1 MSKTINIALLGLG
14 TVGQGIVNVLK
25 ENNHEIS
32 QKVGFPINIKTVLVR
47 NIEKAKAFDASLNLT
62 TDFSDI
68 INDAE
73 INIVVEVMGGEN
85 PARQYM
91 LQALQAKKHVIT
103 ANKDVVALHGR
114 EMFEAATAHKV
125 DFMFEASVGGGI
137 PIIRPLKQCLTA
149 NKITEV
155 MGIVNG
161 TTNYMLTKMS
171 NEGMDYNQ
179 VLKEAQEKG
188 YAESDPTADVGGLDA
203 ARKLAI
209 LSSIAFNTKV
219 SLNDVYVEGITKI
232 TPDDIKYAKEL
243 GYVVKLLAIAKEG
256 YSEPTSESISIE
268 VRVHPAFIS
277 NKHPLSAVND
287 VFNAIYINGN
297 AVGEAMFYGRGAGS
311 LPTASAVVADV
322 IDVAR
327 NIVHDMSGRI
337 LCTCFEDKK
346 IASIDESISSYYIR
360 LLVKDEPGV
369 LALIAG
375 AFGDQKVSLGSVIQK
390 QKLNNQAE
398 LVLLTGAISDV
409 NIQKALTNIKSLNVV
424 TEVYNVIR
432 VEE

>member
-47 NIEKAKAFDASLNLT
+47 NIEKAKAFDDNLNLT

-171 NEGMDYNQ
+171 NEGMDYTQ

-188 YAESDPTADVGGLDA
+188 YAESNPTADVGGLDA

-243 GYVVKLLAIAKEG
+243 GYVVKLLAIAKDNVDNG
-256 YSEPTSESISIE
+256 IE

-277 NKHPLSAVND
+277 NKHPLSSVND

>member
-47 NIEKAKAFDASLNLT
+47 NIEKAKAFDANLNLT

-171 NEGMDYNQ
+171 NEGMDYTQ

-243 GYVVKLLAIAKEG
+243 GYVVKLLAIAKDNVDNG
-256 YSEPTSESISIE
+256 IE

-375 AFGDQKVSLGSVIQK
+375 AFGDQKVSLSSVIQK

>member
-47 NIEKAKAFDASLNLT
+47 NIEKAKAFDDNLNLT

-171 NEGMDYNQ
+171 NEGMDYTQ

-243 GYVVKLLAIAKEG
+243 GYVVKLLAIAKDNVDNG
-256 YSEPTSESISIE
+256 IE

-277 NKHPLSAVND
+277 NKHPLSSVND

-409 NIQKALTNIKSLNVV
+409 NIQKALNNIKSLNVV

>member
-125 DFMFEASVGGGI
+125 DFMFEANVDRGI

-171 NEGMDYNQ
+171 NEGMDYTQ

-243 GYVVKLLAIAKEG
+243 GYVVKLLAIAKDNVDNG
-256 YSEPTSESISIE
+256 IE

-277 NKHPLSAVND
+277 NKHPLSSVND

>member
-171 NEGMDYNQ
+171 NEGMDYTQ

-243 GYVVKLLAIAKEG
+243 GYVVKLLAIAKDNVDNG
-256 YSEPTSESISIE
+256 IE

-277 NKHPLSAVND
+277 NKHPLSSVND

-337 LCTCFEDKK
+337 LCTSFEDKK

-375 AFGDQKVSLGSVIQK
+375 AFGDQKVSLSSVIQK

-398 LVLLTGAISDV
+398 LVLLTGAISDA
-409 NIQKALTNIKSLNVV
+409 NIQKALTNIKALSSV

>member
-47 NIEKAKAFDASLNLT
+47 NIEKAKAFDDNLNLT

-171 NEGMDYNQ
+171 NEGMDYTQ

-243 GYVVKLLAIAKEG
+243 GYVVKLLAIAKDNVDNG
-256 YSEPTSESISIE
+256 IE

-375 AFGDQKVSLGSVIQK
+375 AFGDQKVSLSSVIQK

-398 LVLLTGAISDV
+398 LVLLTCAISDV

>member
-14 TVGQGIVNVLK
+14 TFGQGIVNVLK

-47 NIEKAKAFDASLNLT
+47 NIEKAKAFDDNLNLT

-243 GYVVKLLAIAKEG
+243 GYVVKLLAIAKDNVDNG
-256 YSEPTSESISIE
+256 IE

-277 NKHPLSAVND
+277 NKHPLSSVND

>member
-47 NIEKAKAFDASLNLT
+47 NIEKAKAFDDSLNLT

-171 NEGMDYNQ
+171 NEGMDYTQ

-243 GYVVKLLAIAKEG
+243 GYVVKLLAIAKDNVDNG
-256 YSEPTSESISIE
+256 IE

-277 NKHPLSAVND
+277 NKHPLSSVND

>member
-47 NIEKAKAFDASLNLT
+47 NIEKAKAFDDNLNLT

-171 NEGMDYNQ
+171 NEGIDYNQ

-243 GYVVKLLAIAKEG
+243 GYVVKLLAIAKDNVDNG
-256 YSEPTSESISIE
+256 IE

>member
-47 NIEKAKAFDASLNLT
+47 NIEKAKAFDDNLNLT

-73 INIVVEVMGGEN
+73 INIVVDVMGGEN

-171 NEGMDYNQ
+171 NEGMDYTQ

-243 GYVVKLLAIAKEG
+243 GYVVKLLAIAKDNVDNG
-256 YSEPTSESISIE
+256 IE

-375 AFGDQKVSLGSVIQK
+375 AFGDQKVSLSSVIQK

-409 NIQKALTNIKSLNVV
+409 NIQKALNNIKSLNVV

>member
-25 ENNHEIS
+25 ENKHEIS

-47 NIEKAKAFDASLNLT
+47 NIEKAKAFDANLNLT

-243 GYVVKLLAIAKEG
+243 GYVVKLLAIAKDNVDNG
-256 YSEPTSESISIE
+256 IE

-277 NKHPLSAVND
+277 NKHPLSSVND

>member
-47 NIEKAKAFDASLNLT
+47 NIEKAKAFDDNLNLT

-114 EMFEAATAHKV
+114 EMFKAATAHKV

-171 NEGMDYNQ
+171 NEGMDYTQ

-243 GYVVKLLAIAKEG
+243 GYVVKLLAIAKDNVDNG
-256 YSEPTSESISIE
+256 IE

-375 AFGDQKVSLGSVIQK
+375 AFGDQKVSLSSVIQK

>member
-149 NKITEV
+149 NKITEE

-243 GYVVKLLAIAKEG
+243 GYVVKLLAIAKDNVDNG
-256 YSEPTSESISIE
+256 IE

>member
-47 NIEKAKAFDASLNLT
+47 NIEKAKAFDDNLNLT

-243 GYVVKLLAIAKEG
+243 GYVVKLLAIAKDNVDNG
-256 YSEPTSESISIE
+256 IE

>member
-1 MSKTINIALLGLG
+1 MNKTINIALLGLG

-47 NIEKAKAFDASLNLT
+47 NIEKAKAFDPTLNLT
-62 TDFSDI
+62 NNFDDI
-68 INDAE
+68 INDDE

-91 LQALQAKKHVIT
+91 LQALKAKKHVIT
-103 ANKDVVALHGR
+103 ANKDVVALYGR
-114 EMFEAATAHKV
+114 EMFDAATDNKV

-171 NEGMDYNQ
+171 NEGMDYDQ

-243 GYVVKLLAIAKEG
+243 GYVVKLLAIAKDSTEKG
-256 YSEPTSESISIE
+256 VE

-277 NKHPLSAVND
+277 NSHPLSSVND

-327 NIVHDMSGRI
+327 NIVHNMSGRI
-337 LCTCFEDKK
+337 LCTCFEDKR

-375 AFGDQKVSLGSVIQK
+375 AFGDQKVSLSSVIQK

-398 LVLLTGAISDV
+398 LVLLTGAISDA
-409 NIQKALTNIKSLNVV
+409 NIQKALTNIKALSSV

>member
-47 NIEKAKAFDASLNLT
+47 NIEKAKAFDDNLNLT

-171 NEGMDYNQ
+171 NEGMDYTQ

-219 SLNDVYVEGITKI
+219 SLKDVYVEGITKI

-243 GYVVKLLAIAKEG
+243 GYVVKLLAIAKDNVDNG
-256 YSEPTSESISIE
+256 IE

-277 NKHPLSAVND
+277 NKHPLSSVND

-375 AFGDQKVSLGSVIQK
+375 AFGDQKVSLSSVIQK

>member
-47 NIEKAKAFDASLNLT
+47 NIEKAKAFDDNLNLT

-161 TTNYMLTKMS
+161 TTNYILTKMS
-171 NEGMDYNQ
+171 NEGMDYTQ

-243 GYVVKLLAIAKEG
+243 GYVVKLLAIAKDNVDNG
-256 YSEPTSESISIE
+256 IE

-277 NKHPLSAVND
+277 NKHPLSSVND

>member
-47 NIEKAKAFDASLNLT
+47 NIEKAKAFDANLNLT

-243 GYVVKLLAIAKEG
+243 GYVVKLLAIAKDNVDNG
-256 YSEPTSESISIE
+256 IE

-277 NKHPLSAVND
+277 NKHPLSSVND

>member
-1 MSKTINIALLGLG
+1 
-14 TVGQGIVNVLK
+14 
-25 ENNHEIS
+25 
-32 QKVGFPINIKTVLVR
+32 
-47 NIEKAKAFDASLNLT
+47 
-62 TDFSDI
+62 
-68 INDAE
+68 
-73 INIVVEVMGGEN
+73 
-85 PARQYM
+85 
-91 LQALQAKKHVIT
+91 
-103 ANKDVVALHGR
+103 
-114 EMFEAATAHKV
+114 MFEAATAHKV

-171 NEGMDYNQ
+171 NEGMDYTQ

-243 GYVVKLLAIAKEG
+243 GYVVKLLAIAKDNVDNG
-256 YSEPTSESISIE
+256 IE

-277 NKHPLSAVND
+277 NKHPLSSVND

>member
-47 NIEKAKAFDASLNLT
+47 NIEKAKAFDANLNLT

-171 NEGMDYNQ
+171 NEGMDYTQ

-243 GYVVKLLAIAKEG
+243 GYVVKLLAIAKDNVDNG
-256 YSEPTSESISIE
+256 IE

-277 NKHPLSAVND
+277 NKHPLSSVND

>member
-47 NIEKAKAFDASLNLT
+47 NIEKAKAFDANLNLT

-243 GYVVKLLAIAKEG
+243 GYVVKLLAIAKDNVDNG
-256 YSEPTSESISIE
+256 IE

-277 NKHPLSAVND
+277 NKHPLSSVND
-287 VFNAIYINGN
+287 VFNAIHINGN

>member
-47 NIEKAKAFDASLNLT
+47 NIEKAKAFDDNLNLT

-171 NEGMDYNQ
+171 NEGMDYTQ

-243 GYVVKLLAIAKEG
+243 GYVVKLLAIAKDNVDNG
-256 YSEPTSESISIE
+256 IE

-277 NKHPLSAVND
+277 NKHPLSSVND

>member
-243 GYVVKLLAIAKEG
+243 GYVVKLLAIAKDNVDNG
-256 YSEPTSESISIE
+256 IE

-277 NKHPLSAVND
+277 NKHPLSSVND

>member
-47 NIEKAKAFDASLNLT
+47 NIEKAKAFDDNLNLT

-232 TPDDIKYAKEL
+232 TLDDIKYAKEL
-243 GYVVKLLAIAKEG
+243 GYVVKLLAIAKDNVDNG
-256 YSEPTSESISIE
+256 IE

-277 NKHPLSAVND
+277 NKHPLSSVND

>member
-32 QKVGFPINIKTVLVR
+32 QNVGFPINIKTVLVR
-47 NIEKAKAFDASLNLT
+47 NIEKAKAFDDNLNLT

-171 NEGMDYNQ
+171 NEGMDYTQ

-232 TPDDIKYAKEL
+232 THDDIKYAKEL
-243 GYVVKLLAIAKEG
+243 GYVVKLLAIAKDNVDNG
-256 YSEPTSESISIE
+256 IE

>member
-47 NIEKAKAFDASLNLT
+47 NIEKAKAFDANLNLT

-155 MGIVNG
+155 MGLVNG

-243 GYVVKLLAIAKEG
+243 GYVVKLLAIAKDNVDNG
-256 YSEPTSESISIE
+256 IE

>member
-137 PIIRPLKQCLTA
+137 PIIRPLNQCITA

-243 GYVVKLLAIAKEG
+243 GYVVKLLAIAKDNVDNG
-256 YSEPTSESISIE
+256 IE

>member
-47 NIEKAKAFDASLNLT
+47 NIEKAKAFDDNLNLT

-114 EMFEAATAHKV
+114 EMFEAAAAHKV

-171 NEGMDYNQ
+171 NEGMDYTQ

-243 GYVVKLLAIAKEG
+243 GYVVKLLAIAKDNVDNG
-256 YSEPTSESISIE
+256 IE

-277 NKHPLSAVND
+277 NKHPLSSVND

>member
-47 NIEKAKAFDASLNLT
+47 NIEKAKAFDDSLNLT

-171 NEGMDYNQ
+171 NEGMDYTQ

-243 GYVVKLLAIAKEG
+243 GYVVKLLAIAKDNVDNG
-256 YSEPTSESISIE
+256 IE

-277 NKHPLSAVND
+277 NKHPLSSVND

-375 AFGDQKVSLGSVIQK
+375 AFGDQKVSLSSVIQK

>member
-47 NIEKAKAFDASLNLT
+47 NIEKAKAFDDNLNLT

-171 NEGMDYNQ
+171 NEGIDYNQ

-243 GYVVKLLAIAKEG
+243 GYVVKLLAIAKDNVDNG
-256 YSEPTSESISIE
+256 IE

-277 NKHPLSAVND
+277 NKHPLSSVND

>member
-47 NIEKAKAFDASLNLT
+47 NIEKAKAFDANLNLT

-68 INDAE
+68 VNDAE

-171 NEGMDYNQ
+171 NEGMDYTQ

-243 GYVVKLLAIAKEG
+243 GYVVKLLAIAKDNVDNG
-256 YSEPTSESISIE
+256 IE

>member
-47 NIEKAKAFDASLNLT
+47 NIEKAKAFDDNLNLT

-171 NEGMDYNQ
+171 NEGMDYTQ

-243 GYVVKLLAIAKEG
+243 GYVVKLLAIAKDNVDNG
-256 YSEPTSESISIE
+256 IE

-277 NKHPLSAVND
+277 NKHPLSSVND

-375 AFGDQKVSLGSVIQK
+375 AFGDQKVSLSSVIQK